1 MSNRLVSVTSHKTKT
16 GQCKLRALRL
26 RAPGRRGEIRKA
38 VRYFFNVVLPQVPAC
53 LSPLLLCAPFLAT
66 LCRLVGAPPLPPVRC
81 FKQRYDFTPKE
92 VLLVPCSS
100 LLSSR
105 LFVFL
110 GGSLASVAK
119 CRVWSGGFGSVCR
132 FLPLF
137 GLEPFL
143 RLFKGYLE
151 VGVSVVLHVK

>member
-1 MSNRLVSVTSHKTKT
+1 MQCLGGRLFCV
-16 GQCKLRALRL
+16 LRALRL
-26 RAPGRRGEIRKA
+26 RVPGRRGEIRKA

-66 LCRLVGAPPLPPVRC
+66 LCRLVGAPPLPPVTC

-92 VLLVPCSS
+92 DSWYPALVYCPRGSS
-100 LLSSR
+100 S
-105 LFVFL
+105 FWE
-110 GGSLASVAK
+110 APWP
-119 CRVWSGGFGSVCR
+119 VWKNVESGLGFGSVCR

-143 RLFKGYLE
+143 RLFKGFLE